1 MGEWMMKTK
10 QKIALLLL
18 ITGTILF
25 IAGCADKS
33 KDLLAEDYK
42 KMTNERLLEYFYQVN
57 DEIEKQEKSSGPS
70 VGFGLGGG
78 FGRGGAGVGVGTG
91 GTGYTAE
98 DLRAR
103 RIELRLEMKR
113 RNLNP

>member
-1 MGEWMMKTK
+1 MKTK
-10 QKIALLLL
+10 QNIALLLL
-18 ITGTILF
+18 FIGTILF

-33 KDLLAEDYK
+33 KELLAEDYK

-70 VGFGLGGG
+70 VGFGMGGG

>member
-1 MGEWMMKTK
+1 MKTK
-10 QKIALLLL
+10 QNIALLLL
-18 ITGTILF
+18 VMGTIF
-25 IAGCADKS
+25 FFAGCADKS
-33 KDLLAEDYK
+33 KELLVEDYK

-70 VGFGLGGG
+70 VGIGIGGFGHHSGGG
-78 FGRGGAGVGVGTG
+78 FGVSSG

>member
-1 MGEWMMKTK
+1 MKTK
-10 QKIALLLL
+10 QNIAFLLL
-18 ITGTILF
+18 IIGTILF
-25 IAGCADKS
+25 FAGCADKS
-33 KDLLAEDYK
+33 KELLAEDYK

-57 DEIEKQEKSSGPS
+57 DEIDKQEKSSGPS
-70 VGFGLGGG
+70 VGIGVGG
-78 FGRGGAGVGVGTG
+78 FGHHGGGGLGVSSG

>member
-1 MGEWMMKTK
+1 MKIR
-10 QKIALLLL
+10 QNIFLFMIIL
-18 ITGTILF
+18 GTILF
-25 IAGCADKS
+25 ITGCADKS
-33 KDLLAEDYK
+33 KELLVEDYK

-70 VGFGLGGG
+70 VGIGIGG
-78 FGRGGAGVGVGTG
+78 FGRHSGGGIGVSSG